1 MKIKIF
7 SVANM
12 FCADKIFGVAKNI
25 CCRVSDLSLGRRRGF
40 LERGPD
46 HEVAR
51 REDLDVVA
59 ALLQPLQLRGEPGG
73 AVTCQ

>member
-1 MKIKIF
+1 ML
-7 SVANM
+7 
-12 FCADKIFGVAKNI
+12 CTDKIFGATKNI
-25 CCRVSDLSLGRRRGF
+25 CCRVSDLSLGRRRGL